1 MSPSPTASSESD
13 PESRP
18 LLLRPSVWIAV
29 FRQAL
34 PVLGVFLYG
43 WPVVQASV
51 LFLTDLWLSVTL
63 HDGLELTY
71 GARGAGGRGRALAGN
86 LAFMGLLYGLMI
98 GVGVF
103 GHLAIGFPKGE
114 WQAFAS
120 SGWRLPSFL
129 TALAAMLA
137 THASDALRFREHLE
151 TRTES
156 ETLADQSATRARW
169 ARFILVVLG
178 ALFVPLPS
186 VFGYG
191 GHALV
196 VVVAA
201 ANLAIEL
208 FPVAVSRKLGLS
220 P

>member
-1 MSPSPTASSESD
+1 LSPGPAQSSERD
-13 PESRP
+13 PETRP

-51 LFLTDLWLSVTL
+51 LFLADLWLSLTL
-63 HDGLELTY
+63 HDGLELTFGGR
-71 GARGAGGRGRALAGN
+71 GARGRGRALAGN
-86 LAFMGLLYGLMI
+86 LAFMGLLYGLVI
-98 GVGVF
+98 GVGIF

-114 WQAFAS
+114 WHAFAS
-120 SGWRLPSFL
+120 WGWRLPSFL

-137 THASDALRFREHLE
+137 THASDALRFRSHLE
-151 TRTES
+151 TRTER
-156 ETLADQSATRARW
+156 ETRADEAATRARW

-178 ALFVPLPS
+178 TLFVPVPS
-186 VFGYG
+186 AFGYG

-196 VVVAA
+196 VVIAA

-208 FPVAVSRKLGLS
+208 FPDAVSRKLGL
-220 P
+220 